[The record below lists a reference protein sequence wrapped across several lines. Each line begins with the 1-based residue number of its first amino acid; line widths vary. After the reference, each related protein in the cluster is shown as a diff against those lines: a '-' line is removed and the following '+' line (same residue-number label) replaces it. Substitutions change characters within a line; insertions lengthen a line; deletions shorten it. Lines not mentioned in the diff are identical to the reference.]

1 MSKSGPGGRD
11 VPDDEDFPPWIK
23 KMRSFGFSPH
33 YLRTQYPDESSAR
46 GPGSFN
52 GNPHWKPWMCNITK
66 TGLVDNA
73 CTLSWICASLA
84 PDPRTFGSCYLLLTI
99 TMLVVRHL
107 CPVVD
112 GSAASSA
119 PDSKAYIKEI
129 TVLLNE
135 GALTLVEENNEA
147 DESIKLEDG
156 NIRAHEVQLF
166 CQEEQEDFRQG
177 VYEMIKTILEQKG
190 KLTGTTAP
198 RAAKKPRRD
207 KKAEADEAP
216 AAAAAAPAPA
226 AEAAEAPAPA
236 EAAAP
241 APAAE
246 AEAAGAAEA
255 EATAVEA
262 EAPAP
267 AAVQIVLPK
276 AAAPAKASALPM
288 QHPMALLA
296 DWVLHWP

>member
-46 GPGSFN
+46 GPGSLN

-73 CTLSWICASLA
+73 CTMSWICASLA
-84 PDPRTFGSCYLLLTI
+84 PNPRTFGSCYLLLTI

-112 GSAASSA
+112 GSA
-119 PDSKAYIKEI
+119 YVKEI

-147 DESIKLEDG
+147 DERIKLEDG
-156 NIRAHEVQLF
+156 NIRAHEVQLY
-166 CQEEQEDFRQG
+166 CQDEPYRQG
-177 VYEMIKTILEQKG
+177 VYEKIKTILEQKG

-198 RAAKKPRRD
+198 RAAKS
-207 KKAEADEAP
+207 KKR
-216 AAAAAAPAPA
+216 
-226 AEAAEAPAPA
+226 
-236 EAAAP
+236 
-241 APAAE
+241 
-246 AEAAGAAEA
+246 G
-255 EATAVEA
+255 
-262 EAPAP
+262 
-267 AAVQIVLPK
+267 LP
-276 AAAPAKASALPM
+276 SM
-288 QHPMALLA
+288 QAC
-296 DWVLHWP
+296 LHRTR

>member
-1 MSKSGPGGRD
+1 
-11 VPDDEDFPPWIK
+11 
-23 KMRSFGFSPH
+23 
-33 YLRTQYPDESSAR
+33 
-46 GPGSFN
+46 
-52 GNPHWKPWMCNITK
+52 MCNITK

-73 CTLSWICASLA
+73 CTMSWICASLA

-119 PDSKAYIKEI
+119 PDSKAYVKEI

-147 DESIKLEDG
+147 DERIKLEDG

-166 CQEEQEDFRQG
+166 CQDEDFRQG
-177 VYEMIKTILEQKG
+177 VYEKIKTILETKG

-207 KKAEADEAP
+207 EKPPPPPTSLAEAAEAP
-216 AAAAAAPAPA
+216 AAAAAAW
-226 AEAAEAPAPA
+226 
-236 EAAAP
+236 
-241 APAAE
+241 
-246 AEAAGAAEA
+246 
-255 EATAVEA
+255 
-262 EAPAP
+262 
-267 AAVQIVLPK
+267 
-276 AAAPAKASALPM
+276 
-288 QHPMALLA
+288 ALLA
-296 DWVLHWP
+296 DWVVHWP

>member
-52 GNPHWKPWMCNITK
+52 GNQHWKPWMCNITK

-73 CTLSWICASLA
+73 CTMSWICASLA

-119 PDSKAYIKEI
+119 PDSKAYVKDI

-147 DESIKLEDG
+147 DERIKLEDG

-166 CQEEQEDFRQG
+166 CQDEHFRQG
-177 VYEMIKTILEQKG
+177 VYEMIKTILEQKR

-207 KKAEADEAP
+207 EKEAP
-216 AAAAAAPAPA
+216 AAA
-226 AEAAEAPAPA
+226 
-236 EAAAP
+236 AAAP

-262 EAPAP
+262 EAEAP
-267 AAVQIVLPK
+267 ATVQIVLPK

-296 DWVLHWP
+296 DMKW

>member
-73 CTLSWICASLA
+73 CTMSWICASLA

-119 PDSKAYIKEI
+119 PDSKAYVKEI

-147 DESIKLEDG
+147 DERIKLEDG

-166 CQEEQEDFRQG
+166 CQDEHFRQG

-207 KKAEADEAP
+207 KKAEAAE
-216 AAAAAAPAPA
+216 APAPA
-226 AEAAEAPAPA
+226 AEAK
-236 EAAAP
+236 
-241 APAAE
+241 
-246 AEAAGAAEA
+246 AAGAAEA
-255 EATAVEA
+255 GATAVEA
-262 EAPAP
+262 AAEEEPAGSWP
-267 AAVQIVLPK
+267 AGDW
-276 AAAPAKASALPM
+276 AAPAKASALPL
-288 QHPMALLA
+288 QDPMALLA
-296 DWVLHWP
+296 GMKW